1 MKKLFIVL
9 FSLCLVLSVFLTL
22 VILKPGAQSVKV
34 VPHNLNNPL
43 YESYLKTENGFS
55 YISVSK
61 NEKDLNNVK
70 EILSVLDAQVSVCL
84 SNINQHDNSSYRRL
98 YVLIKD
104 GKLDEIQTSED
115 FILKYEPEN
124 PQAIRTGPEKG
135 YVKYPDISILTETI
149 ELKTALEDISVF
161 QTALHKIAP
170 ELIEYDYRF
179 ENEVVNRYFEE
190 VLKSH

>member
-22 VILKPGAQSVKV
+22 IILKPGAQSVKV

-55 YISVSK
+55 YISVRK

-70 EILSVLDAQVSVCL
+70 EILSVQVSVCL

-135 YVKYPDISILTETI
+135 YVKYPDISILTDTI

-170 ELIEYDYRF
+170 
-179 ENEVVNRYFEE
+179 
-190 VLKSH
+190 